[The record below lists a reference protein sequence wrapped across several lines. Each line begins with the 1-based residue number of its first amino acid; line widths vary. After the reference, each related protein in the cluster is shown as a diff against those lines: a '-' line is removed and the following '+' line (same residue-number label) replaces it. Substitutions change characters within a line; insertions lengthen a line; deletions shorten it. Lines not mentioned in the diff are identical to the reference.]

1 MFECAFINTTEETKV
16 FVGQLTW
23 ELLNQICMYIYI
35 YIYLVLLFIGL
46 YSLYGMTFYDLD
58 IFLYMCWHNTHV
70 KMVVLS
76 KIFKIRGAYKN
87 VGILLSR
94 RCIFVHWIKHYKS
107 VNKSKA
113 NSLGVRRGLLVSAR
127 IHFLLGLRSSHVQL
141 SENQFIILDNKY
153 TKWQPATAIK

>member
-1 MFECAFINTTEETKV
+1 MLVNWPENCWIRSV
-16 FVGQLTW
+16 
-23 ELLNQICMYIYI
+23 YI
-35 YIYLVLLFIGL
+35 YIYLSCFTIYWFVQFVW
-46 YSLYGMTFYDLD
+46 YDFLWLRHF
-58 IFLYMCWHNTHV
+58 FLYMCWHNTHV

-113 NSLGVRRGLLVSAR
+113 NSLGVRRGLFVSAR
-127 IHFLLGLRSSHVQL
+127 IHFLLGLGSSHVQL

>member
-23 ELLNQICMYIYI
+23 ELLNQICMYIDI

-70 KMVVLS
+70 IMVVLS
-76 KIFKIRGAYKN
+76 KIFKRKGHMKMLASYSAEDASLCIESSIINRLTNPRQIVWVWEGGCLWVQEFISYWDFEVLMFNFQK
-87 VGILLSR
+87 ISLL
-94 RCIFVHWIKHYKS
+94 F
-107 VNKSKA
+107 
-113 NSLGVRRGLLVSAR
+113 
-127 IHFLLGLRSSHVQL
+127 
-141 SENQFIILDNKY
+141 
-153 TKWQPATAIK
+153 

>member
-1 MFECAFINTTEETKV
+1 M
-16 FVGQLTW
+16 L
-23 ELLNQICMYIYI
+23 
-35 YIYLVLLFIGL
+35 
-46 YSLYGMTFYDLD
+46 
-58 IFLYMCWHNTHV
+58 

-76 KIFKIRGAYKN
+76 KIFKIRGAYEN

-127 IHFLLGLRSSHVQL
+127 IHFLLGLGSSHVQL

-153 TKWQPATAIK
+153 TKWQPATASNRCWTELLNWHCRFNRNDWLIRVTIGTNCMSIQRSFSHKGLICYGHGRLYRSLWTDDDH